1 MSERNAWIASAL
13 VLILA
18 VVGIP
23 LLRTSSTSLGDWG
36 DYVGAVVTTI
46 TLIWLVVA
54 HHQGQEDLA
63 ETNKQVERQAELNA
77 EILQALNRIANSA
90 TLDAHAK
97 TATQQPQFV
106 STDNT
111 FQAGGFRRGEYVDLQ
126 RSKAPAITSGSI
138 TFRNDGGGCR
148 LVSIDSLNPDIT
160 VNVNP
165 VACASKSTFSV
176 DINSQIRL
184 NSQQFEFK
192 LNYDDLFGTRRSA
205 SVRIENLVVV
215 DIQIDRTVSPT

>member
-77 EILQALNRIANSA
+77 EILQALNRIA
-90 TLDAHAK
+90 
-97 TATQQPQFV
+97 
-106 STDNT
+106 
-111 FQAGGFRRGEYVDLQ
+111 E
-126 RSKAPAITSGSI
+126 
-138 TFRNDGGGCR
+138 
-148 LVSIDSLNPDIT
+148 
-160 VNVNP
+160 
-165 VACASKSTFSV
+165 
-176 DINSQIRL
+176 
-184 NSQQFEFK
+184 
-192 LNYDDLFGTRRSA
+192 
-205 SVRIENLVVV
+205 
-215 DIQIDRTVSPT
+215 